1 MAQLRLVTNKGLQ
14 MLGEATGEDV
24 IIFSRAY
31 LSEETFTE
39 EQIYA
44 MTVAS
49 GEQSTE
55 RVSANFVNDK
65 YIVTVIFDNPSQ
77 TARSV
82 ILCGRLQTQDENVV
96 VPITVYTSDYPL
108 GLSGTES
115 TITFTLNFSSNG
127 DIETDNDEPMSRG
140 EMIAYINQ
148 LFRDTAM
155 NGGDL
160 MVTINGQQIVN
171 GQKTFTSTVKV
182 HNLKAINDADQGLGF
197 DGKQTIL
204 SSGQDAC
211 FGMQSKITLEPDT
224 IDLDGE
230 QVLIS
235 LNGQKRSLQTLLN
248 GIQDSNRESIG
259 SLRHAIYHLVDIQ
272 DETVGTSYQTLHLVS
287 QTEFC
292 GDMSMDGTCF
302 LRVGSYLYGIV
313 CIGTADV
320 SECTQRART
329 FGRPTFRVNFVQHGE
344 NADGTSLRKSVDA
357 KFTWYDNKQALLG
370 NLSTPDA
377 LPCFSNGARC
387 ACLSLIPLGNAMP
400 NSSAEYEVSVT
411 NCIAGDGNGADG
423 GDGVDEEA
431 IANII
436 APLRTDIDNN
446 TLRLTRLHDR
456 FVVVETEWPDT
467 KERIQSNTERITAL
481 ERNGG
486 QGGSGSPDILIRD
499 INARIDTNVLRLNE
513 LSDRLTQLQDSIV
526 IDPSSGQGVLNPDQQ
541 IISNIQNSLRTVQ
554 NDLVDLQASYDE
566 TLLWGTNTFAV
577 LICAKE
583 NDGSISHNW
592 VYTNGKR
599 TISTE
604 FTPRVIFENAQVSG
618 AGVKLKLTYPFGIL
632 RVGSKNVQLKNMPL
646 ALCIEY
652 EITNGDRVI
661 ECHSVFNL
669 TATNSSTVIFD
680 SVLQPL
686 IDRQW
691 DIACVRFTEA
701 HLPYTGRDSGSVGYV
716 VDYEGFA

>member
-148 LFRDTAM
+148 LFRDTVS

-160 MVTINGQQIVN
+160 VVTINGQQIVN

-182 HNLKAINDADQGLGF
+182 HELKAINDAEQGINFNGR
-197 DGKQTIL
+197 QTIL
-204 SSGQDAC
+204 SSGHDAC
-211 FGMQSKITLEPDT
+211 SGMKSEITIEPDT

-235 LNGQKRSLQTLLN
+235 FNGQKRSLQTLLN
-248 GIQDSNRESIG
+248 GIQDSNREAVG

-272 DETVGTSYQTLHLVS
+272 DETVGTTYQTLHLVS

-344 NADGTSLRKSVDA
+344 NADGTSLRTSVDA
-357 KFTWYDNKQALLG
+357 KFAWYDNKQALLE

-411 NCIAGDGNGADG
+411 NCIADDGNGSNG
-423 GDGVDEEA
+423 SDGVDEEA
-431 IANII
+431 IENII

-446 TLRLTRLHDR
+446 TLRLTRLDDR
-456 FVVVETEWPDT
+456 FVTVETAWPNIQ
-467 KERIQSNTERITAL
+467 ERIQSNTDRITAL
-481 ERNGG
+481 EHNNC
-486 QGGSGSPDILIRD
+486 QDLST
-499 INARIDTNVLRLNE
+499 RIDTNVSRLNE

-526 IDPSSGQGVLNPDQQ
+526 IDPSSGQGVINPDLL
-541 IISNIQNSLRTVQ
+541 ISNIQSSLRTVQ

-566 TLLWGTNTFAV
+566 TALWGTNTFAV
-577 LICAKE
+577 LLCAKE

-592 VYTNGKR
+592 VYTNRNR
-599 TISTE
+599 TVSTE
-604 FTPRVIFENAQVSG
+604 FTPRVDLESSQVSG
-618 AGVKLKLTYPFGIL
+618 ADVKLNLTYPFGVI

-652 EITNGDRVI
+652 EITNGNRVI

-669 TATNSSTVIFD
+669 TATNSQTVALD

-691 DIACVRFTEA
+691 DIACVRFMEA
-701 HLPYTGRDSGSVGYV
+701 HLPYTARDNGSVGYV

>member
-44 MTVAS
+44 MTAAS

-77 TARSV
+77 SARSV
-82 ILCGRLQTQDENVV
+82 ILCGRLRRQDEDVV

-127 DIETDNDEPMSRG
+127 EIETDDDEPMSRG

-155 NGGDL
+155 SGGDL
-160 MVTINGQQIVN
+160 VVTTNGQQIIN

-182 HNLKAINDADQGLGF
+182 HELKAINDAEQGIGF
-197 DGKQTIL
+197 DGRQTIL

-211 FGMQSKITLEPDT
+211 SGMRSKITIEPET
-224 IDLDGE
+224 IDLDSE

-248 GIQDSNRESIG
+248 GIQDSNRESVG

-272 DETVGTSYQTLHLVS
+272 AETVGTAYQTLHLVS

-320 SECTQRART
+320 SECTQRDRT

-357 KFTWYDNKQALLG
+357 KFAWYDNKQALLE

-377 LPCFSNGARC
+377 LPCFSQGSRC

-411 NCIAGDGNGADG
+411 NSIAGDGNGAD
-423 GDGVDEEA
+423 EEA
-431 IANII
+431 IENIV

-456 FVVVETEWPDT
+456 FVTVETEWPDT
-467 KERIQSNTERITAL
+467 QERIQSNTERITAL

-486 QGGSGSPDILIRD
+486 QGGSGTPDTVIRD
-499 INARIDTNVLRLNE
+499 INARIDTNVARLNE
-513 LSDRLTQLQDSIV
+513 LSDRVTQLQDSI
-526 IDPSSGQGVLNPDQQ
+526 IDPSSGQGGGNTDQQ
-541 IISNIQNSLRTVQ
+541 IIRNIQNSLRTVQ

-566 TLLWGTNTFAV
+566 TTLWGTNTFAV
-577 LICAKE
+577 LLCAKE

-604 FTPRVIFENAQVSG
+604 FTPRVDFENAQVSG

-652 EITNGDRVI
+652 EITKGDRVI

-669 TATNSSTVIFD
+669 TATNSPTVVFD

-691 DIACVRFTEA
+691 DIACIRFMEA
-701 HLPYTGRDSGSVGYV
+701 HLPYTGRDNGSVGYV